1 MSEDPI
7 QYAKNQMIKTIDD
20 VTEIKEAIKDLTDSY
35 TYQIDILKGLIKE
48 YFSDLQS
55 DPTNLGSMRR
65 LQIRKELL
73 DFAHKQCK

>member
-35 TYQIDILKGLIKE
+35 KYQIDILKGIIKE
-48 YFSDLQS
+48 YFSDDLQMDES
-55 DPTNLGSMRR
+55 PMGAMKRN
-65 LQIRKELL
+65 QIRKELL
-73 DFAHKQCK
+73 DFARK

>member
-35 TYQIDILKGLIKE
+35 TYQIDILKGIIKE
-48 YFSDLQS
+48 YFSDQLQN
-55 DPTNLGSMRR
+55 DETPMGAMKRN
-65 LQIRKELL
+65 QIRKELL
-73 DFAHKQCK
+73 DFAHK